1 MSVLLAASIALAA
14 LALVFFAVWRWQL
27 RSLNAGMIDPVWAAS
42 LGGVALL
49 YALAGTGDPSRRIAV
64 GIGGACWGARL
75 GFHLW
80 RRNAGKPEDAR
91 YRRLREEWGT
101 EAPRRMLG
109 FFLVQA
115 VASSVLAISFAVPA
129 YTRGRLPA
137 VLIAVAVAIWIVA
150 AAGEALAD
158 RQLAAF
164 VAQPANRGKVCRA
177 GLWRYSRHPN
187 YFFECL
193 HWLAYV
199 PLAAGSAW
207 IALGIVPPLLM
218 IWLLLRVSGIPML
231 ETHLAQSRPEYPD
244 YVRTTSALIPWPPR
258 KTRADSTRLAA
269 KE

>member
-1 MSVLLAASIALAA
+1 MPLLLVASIAFAGLAV
-14 LALVFFAVWRWQL
+14 LFVIVWRWQL

-49 YALAGTGDPSRRIAV
+49 YALAGTGDPLRRIAV

-91 YRRLREEWGT
+91 YRRLREEWGVA
-101 EAPRRMLG
+101 APRRILG
-109 FFLVQA
+109 FFLAQA
-115 VASSVLAISFAVPA
+115 VASSVLAVSFAVPA
-129 YTRGRLPA
+129 YTRGRLSMG
-137 VLIAVAVAIWIVA
+137 LVALGAAIWIIATV
-150 AAGEALAD
+150 GEAMAD

-164 VAQPANRGKVCRA
+164 VAQPANRGKVCRE

-193 HWLAYV
+193 HWFAYV
-199 PLAAGSAW
+199 PIAAGSAW
-207 IALGIVPPLLM
+207 IALSVVPPLLM
-218 IWLLLRVSGIPML
+218 GWLLLRVSGIPML
-231 ETHLAQSRPEYPD
+231 EAHLATSRPGYAD

-258 KTRADSTRLAA
+258 NAREPLQKS
-269 KE
+269 EP